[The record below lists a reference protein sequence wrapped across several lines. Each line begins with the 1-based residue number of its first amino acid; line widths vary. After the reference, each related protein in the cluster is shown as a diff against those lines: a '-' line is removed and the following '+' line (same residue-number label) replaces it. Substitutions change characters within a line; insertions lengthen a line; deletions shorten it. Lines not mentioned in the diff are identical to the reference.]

1 MKRKLLFLLTLLP
14 LMSIAQTT
22 LIAGDIAIIHNQT
35 DTPDDFAFVTFV
47 DLQAGTE
54 IVFTDCGADA
64 AGFNTPCTEG
74 AFKYTVPGGGHLAGD
89 IIKFEGTGAVT
100 TPGNP
105 NFTTYNDSRIT
116 GSFATSTSGDQII
129 AYQGATADSPTFIFA
144 SNTASTVFT
153 GAKTDTNQTGLPTGL
168 DDTTPPRTA
177 LGLGSGTGTQD
188 EWDNVVYNGTFDFSG
203 SSLAAA
209 KLALTDPANYYMTN
223 DVNDATYTGLV
234 AAIPNSLM
242 LPLATQDFT
251 LNRAITI
258 YPIPSKDGIINIT
271 NNNSEVTLSTIEIF
285 DITGKKIYNQKLNN
299 NLQQQINLN
308 NANSGIYFAKITDN
322 DNNTITKKLIVQ

>member
-1 MKRKLLFLLTLLP
+1 MKRTLLLLLTLLP
-14 LMSIAQTT
+14 LMSLAQTT
-22 LIAGDIAIIHNQT
+22 LVAGDIAIIHNQT

-47 DLQAGTE
+47 DLLPGTE

-74 AFKYTVPGGGHLAGD
+74 AYKYTVPAGGHLAGD
-89 IIKFEGTGAVT
+89 IIKFMATANT
-100 TPGNP
+100 D
-105 NFTTYNDSRIT
+105 FTVYNDSRIT
-116 GSFATSTSGDQII
+116 GGFATSTSGDQII

-144 SNTASTVFT
+144 SNTASTLFT
-153 GAKTDTNQTGLPTGL
+153 GAKTDTNQTGLPAGL
-168 DDTTPPRTA
+168 DDTTPPRSA
-177 LGLGSGTGTQD
+177 LGLGSGPGTQD

-209 KLALTDPANYYMTN
+209 KLALTDPANYHGANTITDTDYAN
-223 DVNDATYTGLV
+223 AV

-242 LPLATQDFT
+242 LPLATQDYT

-258 YPIPSKDGIINIT
+258 YPIPSKDGIVNII
-271 NNNSEVTLSTIEIF
+271 NNNAELTLNIIEVF
-285 DITGKKIYNQKLNN
+285 DITGKKIFNQKLNN

-308 NANSGIYFAKITDN
+308 NAKSGIYFAKITDN